1 MSCFAQR
8 DNMSG
13 TNAHGESS
21 ARLLAMKGSRNW
33 VVRNIGWLKSFMRII
48 LGIVWL
54 IDGSLK
60 FSSGF
65 VDSFPALI
73 KSQGQPSWLQPWF
86 NFWSSVTSANA
97 APFVYSIG
105 TLEVALGAAL
115 VLGFMRKIAYLSG
128 MVLSLLIWA
137 IPEGFGGPYG
147 PASTDIGTGVIYSFL
162 FLSLI
167 IVNTISGPS
176 KYSLDFLIE
185 RKYPA
190 WKRVA
195 EFG

>member
-1 MSCFAQR
+1 MLCVRS
-8 DNMSG
+8 NMSG
-13 TNAHGESS
+13 TNAQGESG
-21 ARLLAMKGSRNW
+21 AQLLTMKGSRNW
-33 VVRNIGWLKSFMRII
+33 VVRNVGWLKSFMRII

-97 APFVYSIG
+97 APFVYGIG
-105 TLEVALGAAL
+105 TMEVALGV
-115 VLGFMRKIAYLSG
+115 VLILGLMRKIAYLGG

-147 PASTDIGTGVIYSFL
+147 PGSTDIGTGVIYSFL

-167 IVNTISGPS
+167 IINTISGPS
-176 KYSLDFLIE
+176 KYSLDYLLE
-185 RKYPA
+185 RKIPF

>member
-1 MSCFAQR
+1 MSR
-8 DNMSG
+8 
-13 TNAHGESS
+13 TNAHGEGSDQ
-21 ARLLAMKGSRNW
+21 RLAMKGSRSW
-33 VVRNIGWLKSFMRII
+33 VVRNVGWLKSFMRII

-86 NFWSSVTSANA
+86 NFWSNVTSVNA
-97 APFVYSIG
+97 APFVYGIG
-105 TLEVALGAAL
+105 TLELALGTVL
-115 VLGFMRKIAYLSG
+115 VLGLMRKIAYLGG

-147 PASTDIGTGVIYSFL
+147 TGSTDIGTGVIYSFL

-167 IVNTISGPS
+167 IINTISGPS
-176 KYSLDFLIE
+176 KYSVDFLLE
-185 RKYPA
+185 RKIPF

>member
-1 MSCFAQR
+1 MSA
-8 DNMSG
+8 
-13 TNAHGESS
+13 TNTRGEYGVQIQT
-21 ARLLAMKGSRNW
+21 MKGSRNW
-33 VVRNIGWLKSFMRII
+33 VARNVGWLKPFMRII
-48 LGIVWL
+48 LGIVWF

-65 VDSFPALI
+65 VESFPALI

-86 NFWSSVTSANA
+86 NLWSNATSANA
-97 APFVYSIG
+97 ALFVYGIG
-105 TLEVALGAAL
+105 TLELALGAVL
-115 VLGFMRKIAYLSG
+115 VLGFMRKIAYLGG
-128 MVLSLLIWA
+128 MALSLLIWA

-147 PASTDIGTGVIYSFL
+147 PGSTDIGTGVIYSFL

-167 IVNTISGPS
+167 IINTISGPS

-185 RKYPA
+185 RRYRF

-195 EFG
+195 EFD